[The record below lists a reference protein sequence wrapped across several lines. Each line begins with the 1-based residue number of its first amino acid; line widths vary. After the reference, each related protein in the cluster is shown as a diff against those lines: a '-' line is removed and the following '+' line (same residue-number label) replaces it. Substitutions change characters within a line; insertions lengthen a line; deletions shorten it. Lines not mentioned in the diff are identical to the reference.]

1 MGVRVGAFATIWS
14 VEDKG
19 NFSNVRISTRRKV
32 KGTDTYEQDFGGY
45 VRFIGEAHSKANALK
60 EKDRIKIG
68 EFEVTNQFNKEKN
81 VTYTNVAIFTFESA
95 DAGKSTTT
103 QAPKERPRV
112 DEPVDDSDP
121 F

>member
-1 MGVRVGAFATIWS
+1 MGVRTGAFATIWA

-19 NFSNVRISTRRKV
+19 SFSNVRISTRRKV

-45 VRFIGEAHSKANALK
+45 VRFIGEAHTKSSGLK

-95 DAGKSTTT
+95 DSGKPAPN
-103 QAPKERPRV
+103 QAPKEKPKV